1 METRRRNNKMDMTV
15 SEQLQFIKDQMCL
28 CYCRYSEKLIEGKMK
43 RDVLEGEY
51 CKYCALKEI

>member
-1 METRRRNNKMDMTV
+1 MDMTV

-28 CYCRYSEKLIEGKMK
+28 SYCRYSEKLIEGKMK

-51 CKYCALKEI
+51 CKYCPLKEI